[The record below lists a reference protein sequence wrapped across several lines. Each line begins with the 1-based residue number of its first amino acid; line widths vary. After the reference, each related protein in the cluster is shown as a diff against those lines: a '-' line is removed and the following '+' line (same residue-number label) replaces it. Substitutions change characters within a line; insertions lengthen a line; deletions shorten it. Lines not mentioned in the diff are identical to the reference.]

1 MNIWFALR
9 MKETD
14 TFPTDRILT
23 AAVFVQT
30 QMQIEEKHSL
40 IAPSNLRLKRS
51 GISFGKLQNVST
63 VARPVDTLYIYGELS
78 GK

>member
-30 QMQIEEKHSL
+30 QMQIKEKHSL
-40 IAPSNLRLKRS
+40 IAPSNLRLS
-51 GISFGKLQNVST
+51 LGISFGKLQNVST
-63 VARPVDTLYIYGELS
+63 VARPVDTIYLW
-78 GK
+78 

>member
-1 MNIWFALR
+1 

-14 TFPTDRILT
+14 TFPTDMILT

-40 IAPSNLRLKRS
+40 IAPSNLRLKDQVYPLE
-51 GISFGKLQNVST
+51 SFRMSVQWPGLW
-63 VARPVDTLYIYGELS
+63 TLYLFMVN
-78 GK
+78 